1 MNNNEIKELIL
12 GILTDE
18 FQAKKVLLRFL
29 KENEGIKPIEVNKT
43 LKVLDKE
50 GMIDMFDDKA
60 NRTVFIRLHQDDE
73 VSETPAPV
81 KELKRAPE
89 ARERKTLQL
98 TEEEAE
104 GLDLLDLRTPPVKE
118 DMEYPDGVTPE
129 MYNEFKDKIME
140 HKSLLWDLLRNFNGC
155 GGTAITMWNPEHKEA
170 NKDGKVFYQWNNPM
184 KTWGLMSQLCKLI
197 DLYESKNKEV
207 ATEEE

>member
-1 MNNNEIKELIL
+1 MNNNEIKELVMSN
-12 GILTDE
+12 LTDE
-18 FQAKKVLLRFL
+18 FQAKKVLLKL
-29 KENEGIKPIEVNKT
+29 LSENGVKPIDTN
-43 LKVLDKE
+43 KVLKDLDKKGKIE
-50 GMIDMFDDKA
+50 IFDDKA

-73 VSETPAPV
+73 ISETPTPD

-89 ARERKTLQL
+89 ARERVTLQL
-98 TEEEAE
+98 TEKEAE

-118 DMEYPDGVTPE
+118 DIKYPEGVTPE
-129 MYNEFKDKIME
+129 MYNEFKDKILE

-155 GGTAITMWNPEHKEA
+155 GGTAITMWNPEHEEA
-170 NKDGKVFYQWNNPM
+170 NKDGKVFYQWSNPM

-197 DLYESKNKEV
+197 DLYEGKNKEV

>member
-1 MNNNEIKELIL
+1 MNNNEIKELVL
-12 GILTDE
+12 STLTDE
-18 FQAKKVLLRFL
+18 FTPKKELFRTLDDVKNIDINMSLRAL
-29 KENEGIKPIEVNKT
+29 E
-43 LKVLDKE
+43 KE
-50 GMIDMFDDKA
+50 GAVEIFDDRA
-60 NRTVFIRLHQDDE
+60 NRTVFVRLHSDSVAD
-73 VSETPAPV
+73 ETPASAPV

-89 ARERKTLQL
+89 ARERVTLQL

-129 MYNEFKDKIME
+129 MYNEFKERIIA

-155 GGTAITMWNPEHKEA
+155 GGTAITMWNPEHEEA

>member
-1 MNNNEIKELIL
+1 MNNNEIKELVL
-12 GILTDE
+12 STLTDE
-18 FQAKKVLLRFL
+18 FQAKKVLLKL
-29 KENEGIKPIEVNKT
+29 LSENGVKPIDTNKAI
-43 LKVLDKE
+43 KDLDKE
-50 GMIDMFDDKA
+50 GEIEIFDDKA
-60 NRTVFIRLHQDDE
+60 NRTVFIRLYQDDE
-73 VSETPAPV
+73 VSETPA

-89 ARERKTLQL
+89 ARERVTLQL
-98 TEEEAE
+98 TEKEAE

-118 DMEYPDGVTPE
+118 DIKYPEGVTPE
-129 MYNEFKDKIME
+129 MYNEFKDKILE